1 MLVRRLNH
9 PTVGP
14 IVTDTN
20 ESAINAA
27 NSENVR
33 MAFAPALQK
42 GIALADNAGTA
53 DQESRC
59 SGRQHAGKAWRCATS
74 KDGRLR

>member
-1 MLVRRLNH
+1 MLVCRNY
-9 PTVGP
+9 PTVRP
-14 IVTDTN
+14 IVTYTK
-20 ESAINAA
+20 ESAINAV

-33 MAFAPALQK
+33 MAFAPARQK

-59 SGRQHAGKAWRCATS
+59 SGRQHAGKAWRCATC
-74 KDGRLR
+74 KGGRLR